1 MLTIGLDKEYFN
13 FNENRL
19 IREKKLV
26 TTISDFKFLNNKK
39 ELAELEE
46 KFSDKVGKKD
56 IETGSD
62 IDENKN
68 SFLKNISFH
77 RMSAKP
83 FAPENNKFL
92 GQDIVGVGSVTGENI
107 LSVLTKLTL
116 QGSSGVEFG
125 RTELTKA
132 GFERNGVKAPVSDEK
147 MMDFAE
153 NIKKWFA
160 AGEMPDREI
169 TEDDLYYIGINGK
182 LDTFESLMADK
193 MEYQNSVA
201 MKINNYEIMG
211 TTLFSEK
218 ESDKKADY
226 TV

>member
-1 MLTIGLDKEYFN
+1 
-13 FNENRL
+13 
-19 IREKKLV
+19 
-26 TTISDFKFLNNKK
+26 
-39 ELAELEE
+39 
-46 KFSDKVGKKD
+46 
-56 IETGSD
+56 
-62 IDENKN
+62 
-68 SFLKNISFH
+68 
-77 RMSAKP
+77 MSAKP

-92 GQDIVGVGSVTGENI
+92 GQDIVTVSDMNPKGRTIGI
-107 LSVLTKLTL
+107 LSKLSL
-116 QGSSGVEFG
+116 IGNSGIECG
-125 RTELTKA
+125 YIDLNKA
-132 GFERNGVKAPVSDEK
+132 GFEKSGAKAPVSDET

>member
-1 MLTIGLDKEYFN
+1 
-13 FNENRL
+13 
-19 IREKKLV
+19 
-26 TTISDFKFLNNKK
+26 
-39 ELAELEE
+39 
-46 KFSDKVGKKD
+46 
-56 IETGSD
+56 
-62 IDENKN
+62 
-68 SFLKNISFH
+68 
-77 RMSAKP
+77 
-83 FAPENNKFL
+83 
-92 GQDIVGVGSVTGENI
+92 
-107 LSVLTKLTL
+107 
-116 QGSSGVEFG
+116 
-125 RTELTKA
+125 
-132 GFERNGVKAPVSDEK
+132 